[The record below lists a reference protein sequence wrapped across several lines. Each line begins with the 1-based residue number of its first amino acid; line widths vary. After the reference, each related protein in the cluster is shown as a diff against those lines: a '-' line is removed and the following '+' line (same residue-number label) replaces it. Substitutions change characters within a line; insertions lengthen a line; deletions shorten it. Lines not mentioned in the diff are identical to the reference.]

1 MPKIMGL
8 EQKSF
13 TTKEGDTIE
22 GTSIF
27 IADKIPPQRGE
38 GCTGDRI
45 FLSKNKLNDLSFVP
59 AVGMDIEVLYN
70 KYGKVSTIRLIAD
83 AGSDDI
89 DL

>member
-1 MPKIMGL
+1 MSKIIGF
-8 EQKSF
+8 EHKSF

-38 GCTGDRI
+38 GCMGDRN
-45 FLSKNKLNDLSFVP
+45 FLSKNKLNDLPFVP
-59 AVGMDIEVLYN
+59 AVGMEVEVLYN
-70 KYGKVSTIRLIAD
+70 KFGKVSTIRLIAD
-83 AGSDDI
+83 AGSDDL

>member
-38 GCTGDRI
+38 GCMGDRI
-45 FLSKNKLNDLSFVP
+45 SLSKNKLNDLSFVP
-59 AVGMDIEVLYN
+59 AVGMEVEVLYS

>member
-38 GCTGDRI
+38 GCMGDRV

-59 AVGMDIEVLYN
+59 AVGMEVEVLYS

>member
-22 GTSIF
+22 GTSIY
-27 IADKIPPQRGE
+27 ITDKIPPQRGE

-70 KYGKVSTIRLIAD
+70 KYGKVSTIRLITD

>member
-1 MPKIMGL
+1 MSKIIGC
-8 EQKSF
+8 ERKSF

-22 GTSIF
+22 GTSLYIT
-27 IADKIPPQRGE
+27 DKIPPQRGE
-38 GCTGDRI
+38 GCTADRI

-59 AVGMDIEVLYN
+59 VVGMDIEVLYN
-70 KYGKVSTIRLIAD
+70 KYGKVSTIRLITD

>member
-1 MPKIMGL
+1 MPKIIGF
-8 EQKSF
+8 EHKSF

-22 GTSIF
+22 GTSIY
-27 IADKIPPQRGE
+27 ITDKIPPQRGE
-38 GCTGDRI
+38 GCTADRI

-70 KYGKVSTIRLIAD
+70 KYGKVSTIRLITD

>member
-1 MPKIMGL
+1 MAKIMGL
-8 EQKSF
+8 ERKSF

-22 GTSIF
+22 GTSLYIT
-27 IADKIPPQRGE
+27 DKIPPQRGE
-38 GCTGDRI
+38 GCTADRI

-59 AVGMDIEVLYN
+59 AVRMDIEVLYN

-83 AGSDDI
+83 ADSDL

>member
-38 GCTGDRI
+38 GCTADRI

-59 AVGMDIEVLYN
+59 AVGMEIEVLYS

>member
-1 MPKIMGL
+1 MSKIDGL
-8 EQKSF
+8 EHKNF
-13 TTKEGDTIE
+13 TTQKGDTIE
-22 GTSIF
+22 GVSLYVT
-27 IADKIPPQRGE
+27 DKIPPQRGE
-38 GCTGDRI
+38 GCMGDRI

-83 AGSDDI
+83 ADSDL

>member
-1 MPKIMGL
+1 MSKIIGC
-8 EQKSF
+8 EHKNF

-22 GTSIF
+22 GVSLYVT
-27 IADKIPPQRGE
+27 DKIPPQRGE

-45 FLSKNKLNDLSFVP
+45 FLSKNKLADLPFVP
-59 AVGMDIEVLYN
+59 AVGMEVEVLYN

-83 AGSDDI
+83 ADSDL

>member
-22 GTSIF
+22 GTSIY
-27 IADKIPPQRGE
+27 ITDKIPPQRGE
-38 GCTGDRI
+38 GCTGDLI

-70 KYGKVSTIRLIAD
+70 KYGKVSTIRLITD

>member
-1 MPKIMGL
+1 MSKIGGL
-8 EQKSF
+8 EHKNF

-22 GTSIF
+22 GVSLYVT
-27 IADKIPPQRGE
+27 DKIPPQRGD

-45 FLSKNKLNDLSFVP
+45 FLSKNKLADLPFVP
-59 AVGMDIEVLYN
+59 AVGMEVEVLYN

-83 AGSDDI
+83 ADSDL

>member
-1 MPKIMGL
+1 MSKIGGL
-8 EQKSF
+8 EHKSF

-22 GTSIF
+22 GVSLYVT
-27 IADKIPPQRGE
+27 DKIPPQRGE
-38 GCTGDRI
+38 GCMGDRI

-70 KYGKVSTIRLIAD
+70 KYGKVSTIRLITD

>member
-1 MPKIMGL
+1 MSKIIGC
-8 EQKSF
+8 EHKNF
-13 TTKEGDTIE
+13 TTQKGDTIE
-22 GTSIF
+22 GVSLYVT
-27 IADKIPPQRGE
+27 DKIPPQRGE
-38 GCTGDRI
+38 GCMGDRI